1 MPRCWRFSGGVFV
14 AKAFLVLPS
23 ATADEHSANPLVL
36 ELSLNREVEP
46 VLAAY
51 IDEGLA
57 DAASRHAALVL
68 ITMDTPGGLGESMKD
83 MIQHILASP
92 VPVAVYV
99 SPTGARGASA
109 GFFILLSADI
119 AAMAPATHTGA
130 ASPVVAI
137 GGFQLQIDETMRR
150 KMFNDTTAFLRS
162 YTEKRGRN
170 PTLAE
175 TAVTDA
181 KAFTEKEALDGKL
194 IDLIASSPEDLLRQ
208 LDGRTITRF
217 DGTKMVLSLKNP
229 VTAPFEL
236 SARQSFLA
244 RIVEPDVFF
253 VLLMVGVLGLYTEF
267 THPGMIA
274 PGVIGGICAV
284 LALYAMHILPV
295 NFAGVLLILLAL
307 ALFILEAKFTS
318 HGVLAIGGIV
328 SMVLGAM
335 FLIRSPLTSGGVSL
349 GCRTGCDT
357 PVRAHHYI
365 SDAACTALA
374 FMEIDD
380 GKGRA
385 DWRRGNCHL
394 RAGRW
399 RGRNDSRSWRALAGR
414 FPASGA
420 GREAGA
426 SSQRRGSEAVRRAG
440 GSGSHGKQVE
450 CVYVREGR
458 HGDKSSWGSV
468 IYRNYSDLDLEFAL
482 HHQGMGTRCS
492 SAVGTIIA
500 RS

>member
-1 MPRCWRFSGGVFV
+1 MNAYRVVQRFRSSRVLGRSALTFFCAIGVT
-14 AKAFLVLPS
+14 AAFLALPS
-23 ATADEHSANPLVL
+23 ATADEHSGNPVVL
-36 ELSLNREVEP
+36 RLNLDREVEP
-46 VLAAY
+46 VLATY
-51 IDEGLA
+51 IDEGIA
-57 DAASRHAALVL
+57 DAANRHAALIL

-83 MIQHILASP
+83 MIQHILTST

-130 ASPVVAI
+130 ASPVIAI

-150 KMFNDTTAFLRS
+150 KILNDAMAFLRS
-162 YTEKRGRN
+162 YSEKRGRN
-170 PTLAE
+170 PALAE

-194 IDLIASSPEDLLRQ
+194 IDLIASSPEDLLHQ

-217 DGTKMVLSLKNP
+217 DGTKAVLSLKNAAI
-229 VTAPFEL
+229 TPFEL

-267 THPGMIA
+267 THPGMVA

-328 SMVLGAM
+328 SMTLGAM

-349 GCRTGCDT
+349 G
-357 PVRAHHYI
+357 V
-365 SDAACTALA
+365 ALA
-374 FMEIDD
+374 ATLPFAFITIFLM
-380 GKGRA
+380 RLV
-385 DWRRGNCHL
+385 L
-394 RAGRW
+394 R
-399 RGRNDSRSWRALAGR
+399 SRSWK
-414 FPASGA
+414 STT
-420 GREAGA
+420 GREELIGEEGIAISGLPAGTEGMIRVHGELWQA
-426 SSQRRGSEAVRRAG
+426 ISPRAVL
-440 GSGSHGKQVE
+440 
-450 CVYVREGR
+450 EGR
-458 HGDKSSWGSV
+458 PVRVRSV
-468 IYRNYSDLDLEFAL
+468 EGLKL
-482 HHQGMGTRCS
+482 HVEPEEA
-492 SAVGTIIA
+492 AVTENK
-500 RS
+500 

>member
-1 MPRCWRFSGGVFV
+1 
-14 AKAFLVLPS
+14 
-23 ATADEHSANPLVL
+23 
-36 ELSLNREVEP
+36 
-46 VLAAY
+46 VLATY

-57 DAASRHAALVL
+57 DAASRHASLVL

-137 GGFQLQIDETMRR
+137 GGFQLQIDETMRK

-162 YTEKRGRN
+162 YSEKRGRN

-194 IDLIASSPEDLLRQ
+194 IDLIASSTDDLMHQ

-229 VTAPFEL
+229 VMTPFEL

-307 ALFILEAKFTS
+307 SLFILEAKFTS
-318 HGVLAIGGIV
+318 HGVLAIGGII
-328 SMVLGAM
+328 SMMLGAM
-335 FLIRSPLTSGGVSL
+335 FLIRSPLTAGGVSL
-349 GCRTGCDT
+349 G
-357 PVRAHHYI
+357 V
-365 SDAACTALA
+365 ALA
-374 FMEIDD
+374 ATLPFALITVFLM
-380 GKGRA
+380 RLV
-385 DWRRGNCHL
+385 L
-394 RAGRW
+394 R
-399 RGRNDSRSWRALAGR
+399 SRSWKLTTGR
-414 FPASGA
+414 EELIGEEGIAISGLGA
-420 GREAGA
+420 GTTGMIRVHGELWQAISPRAVTEGKPV
-426 SSQRRGSEAVRRAG
+426 RVRRIDG
-440 GSGSHGKQVE
+440 LKLHVE
-450 CVYVREGR
+450 PE
-458 HGDKSSWGSV
+458 
-468 IYRNYSDLDLEFAL
+468 EA
-482 HHQGMGTRCS
+482 
-492 SAVGTIIA
+492 AVTENK
-500 RS
+500 